1 MDFFAATI
9 SGGLVEF
16 LWSHQVHILS
26 VTGLST
32 AMAKEEAL
40 QGRGQLG
47 ADVEAV
53 AVDLP
58 VSCRGEQRLVGAAAE
73 RFGEELHEG
82 AIRETA
88 ALVHHAWLFF
98 AATME
103 GDAEVIRFRVVGRAP

>member
-1 MDFFAATI
+1 
-9 SGGLVEF
+9 
-16 LWSHQVHILS
+16 
-26 VTGLST
+26 
-32 AMAKEEAL
+32 MAKEEAL